1 MLVSVMHILKLMSN
15 DKNSNFRDFRNELL
29 ARLDVVEVINSRV
42 PLKKA
47 GKDFKA
53 CCPFHNEK
61 TPSFTVSRP
70 KQFYHCFGCGV
81 SGTAI
86 TFLMEFE
93 HLSFPEA
100 VEELAGEAGLEVPDT
115 GPARSGDNPTLPL
128 LEILGETSRYYKD
141 QLRSHSDASTTIAYL
156 KQRGLTGEI
165 AAQFDLGY
173 APTGWDNLSSTA
185 GNEEKL
191 DLMVK
196 AGLISK
202 RESGGHYDRFRAR
215 VIFPIHDSKGRVIA
229 FGGRLLDEG
238 EPKYLNSPETPVFHK
253 GSELYNLHRARSAIA
268 QQQMSIVVEGY
279 MDVLA
284 LAQHGIDHCV
294 ATLGT
299 ATTATHLQRLFRLAP
314 SIVFCFDGDR
324 AGRDAARRALE
335 IALPLLESG
344 RQVSFLFLPDGEDPD
359 SVVRDQGA
367 DRFRVLI
374 ESATPL
380 PDLLFD
386 TLLNQTDLTRMDGKA
401 RLATLARPLVSRVPE
416 GPLRELMQQRLSDLT
431 GVAPTGPGGPPATP
445 PTVPYK
451 RASARSKRLSPMAT
465 AISVLVQ
472 HPQLAAGLDLPAAVV
487 DTHND
492 PGVQLLAKVH
502 GLARENPQLTTG
514 SLIERFRGDEQQ
526 PTLEKLASRNHLVD
540 DDGLEIFLAETFATL
555 ASQSIDDAIAEL
567 LRLASERELS
577 EIEKQQLGELYQ
589 QRESVRSDSTEA

>member
-1 MLVSVMHILKLMSN
+1 MRGRIPREFI
-15 DKNSNFRDFRNELL
+15 DELL
-29 ARLDVVEVINSRV
+29 ARLDVVEVIDRRV

-100 VEELAGEAGLEVPDT
+100 IEELAGEAGLEVPDT

-128 LEILGETSRYYKD
+128 LEILGEASRYYKD

-215 VIFPIHDSKGRVIA
+215 VIFPIHDNKGRVIA

-324 AGRDAARRALE
+324 AGRDAAGRALE

-344 RQVSFLFLPDGEDPD
+344 RQVSFLFLPEGEDPD

-367 DRFRVLI
+367 DTFRTLI

-401 RLATLARPLVSRVPE
+401 RLATLARPLISRIPE

-431 GVAPTGPGGPPATP
+431 GVAPSGLGGLPTTPAT
-445 PTVPYK
+445 VPHK
-451 RASARSKRLSPMAT
+451 RASARSKRLSPLAT

-472 HPQLAAGLDLPAAVV
+472 RPQLAAGLDLPTTVV
-487 DTHND
+487 DTQDD
-492 PGVQLLAKVH
+492 PGVQLLTKVH
-502 GLARENPQLTTG
+502 GLARENPQLTTA

-540 DDGLEIFLAETFATL
+540 DEGLEIFLAETLATL
-555 ASQSIDDAIAEL
+555 ASQSIDDTIAEL

-577 EIEKQQLGELYQ
+577 GIEKQQLGELYQ
-589 QRESVRSDSTEA
+589 QRESVRSDANED

>member
-1 MLVSVMHILKLMSN
+1 MRGRIPREFI
-15 DKNSNFRDFRNELL
+15 DELL
-29 ARLDVVEVINSRV
+29 ARLDVVEVINRRV

-128 LEILGETSRYYKD
+128 LEILGEASRYYKD
-141 QLRSHSDASTTIAYL
+141 QLRSHRDASTTIAYL

-299 ATTATHLQRLFRLAP
+299 ATTTTHLQRLFRLAP

-324 AGRDAARRALE
+324 AGRDAAGRALE

-359 SVVRDQGA
+359 SVIRDQGA
-367 DRFRVLI
+367 DTFRTLI

-401 RLATLARPLVSRVPE
+401 RLATLARPLISRVPE

-431 GVAPTGPGGPPATP
+431 GVAPSGLGGLATTP
-445 PTVPYK
+445 PTVPHK
-451 RASARSKRLSPMAT
+451 RASARSKRLSPLAT

-472 HPQLAAGLDLPAAVV
+472 RPQLATGLDLPTAVV
-487 DTHND
+487 DTQDD
-492 PGVQLLAKVH
+492 PGVQLLTKVH
-502 GLARENPQLTTG
+502 GLARENPQLTTA

-540 DDGLEIFLAETFATL
+540 DDGLEIFLAETLATL
-555 ASQSIDDAIAEL
+555 ASQSIDDTIAEL

-577 EIEKQQLGELYQ
+577 GIEKQQLGELYQ
-589 QRESVRSDSTEA
+589 QRESVRSDATED

>member
-1 MLVSVMHILKLMSN
+1 MRGRIPREFI
-15 DKNSNFRDFRNELL
+15 DELL
-29 ARLDVVEVINSRV
+29 ARLDVVEVIDRRV

-100 VEELAGEAGLEVPDT
+100 IEELASEAGLEVPDT

-128 LEILGETSRYYKD
+128 LEILGEASRYYKD

-215 VIFPIHDSKGRVIA
+215 VIFPIHDNKGRVIA

-324 AGRDAARRALE
+324 AGRDAAGRALE

-344 RQVSFLFLPDGEDPD
+344 RQVSFLFLPEGEDPD

-367 DRFRVLI
+367 DTFRSLI

-401 RLATLARPLVSRVPE
+401 RLATLARPLISRVPE

-431 GVAPTGPGGPPATP
+431 GVAPSGLGRLPTTPAT
-445 PTVPYK
+445 VPHK
-451 RASARSKRLSPMAT
+451 RTSARSKRLSPLAT

-472 HPQLAAGLDLPAAVV
+472 RPQLAAGLELPTTVV
-487 DTHND
+487 DTQDD
-492 PGVQLLAKVH
+492 PGIQLLTKVH
-502 GLARENPQLTTG
+502 GLAQENPQLTTA

-540 DDGLEIFLAETFATL
+540 DDGLEVFLAEILATL
-555 ASQSIDDAIAEL
+555 ASQSIDDAIADL
-567 LRLASERELS
+567 LHLASERELS
-577 EIEKQQLGELYQ
+577 EIEKQKLGELYQ
-589 QRESVRSDSTEA
+589 QRESVRSDTTED

>member
-1 MLVSVMHILKLMSN
+1 MRGRIPREFI
-15 DKNSNFRDFRNELL
+15 DELL
-29 ARLDVVEVINSRV
+29 ARLDVVEVIDRRV

-165 AAQFDLGY
+165 AARFDLGY

-268 QQQMSIVVEGY
+268 QQQVSIVVEGY

-324 AGRDAARRALE
+324 AGRDAAGRALE
-335 IALPLLESG
+335 IALPSLESG

-367 DRFRVLI
+367 DTFRTLI

-386 TLLNQTDLTRMDGKA
+386 TLLNQTDPTRMDGKA
-401 RLATLARPLVSRVPE
+401 RLATLARPLISRVPE

-431 GVAPTGPGGPPATP
+431 GIAPGGLGGSPTTPAT
-445 PTVPYK
+445 VPHK
-451 RASARSKRLSPMAT
+451 RSSARSKRLSPMAT

-472 HPQLAAGLDLPAAVV
+472 RPQLATGLDLPAAVV
-487 DTHND
+487 DTHDD
-492 PGVQLLAKVH
+492 PGVQLLTKVH
-502 GLARENPQLTTG
+502 GLARENPQLTTA
-514 SLIERFRGDEQQ
+514 SLIERFRGNEQQ

-555 ASQSIDDAIAEL
+555 ASQSIDDRIAEL
-567 LRLASERELS
+567 LHLASERELS
-577 EIEKQQLGELYQ
+577 EIEKHRLGELYQ
-589 QRESVRSDSTEA
+589 QRESVRSDTTET

>member
-1 MLVSVMHILKLMSN
+1 MRGRIPREFI
-15 DKNSNFRDFRNELL
+15 DELL
-29 ARLDVVEVINSRV
+29 ARLDVVEVIDRRV

-165 AAQFDLGY
+165 AARFDLGY

-268 QQQMSIVVEGY
+268 QQQVSIVVEGY

-324 AGRDAARRALE
+324 AGRDAAGRALE
-335 IALPLLESG
+335 IALPSLESG

-367 DRFRVLI
+367 DTFRTLI

-386 TLLNQTDLTRMDGKA
+386 TLLNQTDPTRMDGKA
-401 RLATLARPLVSRVPE
+401 RLATLARPLISRVPE

-431 GVAPTGPGGPPATP
+431 GIAPGGLGGSPTTPAT
-445 PTVPYK
+445 VPHK
-451 RASARSKRLSPMAT
+451 RSSARSKRLSPMAT

-472 HPQLAAGLDLPAAVV
+472 RPQLAAGLDLPAAVV
-487 DTHND
+487 DTHDD
-492 PGVQLLAKVH
+492 PGVQLLTKVH
-502 GLARENPQLTTG
+502 GLARENPQLTTA
-514 SLIERFRGDEQQ
+514 SLIERFRGNEQQ

-555 ASQSIDDAIAEL
+555 ASQSIDDRIAEL
-567 LRLASERELS
+567 LHLASERELS
-577 EIEKQQLGELYQ
+577 EIEKHRLGELYQ
-589 QRESVRSDSTEA
+589 QRESVRSDTTET

>member
-1 MLVSVMHILKLMSN
+1 MRGRIPREFI
-15 DKNSNFRDFRNELL
+15 DELL
-29 ARLDVVEVINSRV
+29 ARLDVVEVINHRV

-100 VEELAGEAGLEVPDT
+100 VEELAGEASLEVPDT

-128 LEILGETSRYYKD
+128 LEILGEASRYYKD

-238 EPKYLNSPETPVFHK
+238 EPKYLNSPETPLFHK

-299 ATTATHLQRLFRLAP
+299 ATTTTHLQRLFRLAP

-324 AGRDAARRALE
+324 AGRDAAGRALE

-359 SVVRDQGA
+359 SVIRDQGA
-367 DRFRVLI
+367 DTFRTLI
-374 ESATPL
+374 DSATPL

-431 GVAPTGPGGPPATP
+431 GVAPSGLGGLATTP
-445 PTVPYK
+445 PTVPHK
-451 RASARSKRLSPMAT
+451 RASTRSKRLSPLAT

-472 HPQLAAGLDLPAAVV
+472 RPQLATGLDLPTAVV
-487 DTHND
+487 DTQDD
-492 PGVQLLAKVH
+492 PGVQLLTKVH
-502 GLARENPQLTTG
+502 GFARENPQLTTA

-540 DDGLEIFLAETFATL
+540 DDGLEIFLAETLATL
-555 ASQSIDDAIAEL
+555 ASQSIDDTIAEL
-567 LRLASERELS
+567 LRLASDRELS
-577 EIEKQQLGELYQ
+577 GIEKQQLGELYQ
-589 QRESVRSDSTEA
+589 QRESVRSDANED

>member
-1 MLVSVMHILKLMSN
+1 MRGRIPREFI
-15 DKNSNFRDFRNELL
+15 DELL
-29 ARLDVVEVINSRV
+29 ARLDVVEVIDRRV

-128 LEILGETSRYYKD
+128 LEILGEASRYYKD
-141 QLRSHSDASTTIAYL
+141 QLRSHTDASTTIAYL

-185 GNEEKL
+185 DNEEKL

-215 VIFPIHDSKGRVIA
+215 VIFPIHDNKGRVIA

-299 ATTATHLQRLFRLAP
+299 ATTTTHLQRLFRLAP

-324 AGRDAARRALE
+324 AGRDAAGRALE

-359 SVVRDQGA
+359 SVIRDQGA
-367 DRFRVLI
+367 DTFRTLI

-431 GVAPTGPGGPPATP
+431 GVAPSGLSGLPTTP
-445 PTVPYK
+445 PTVPHK
-451 RASARSKRLSPMAT
+451 RASARSKRLSPLAT

-472 HPQLAAGLDLPAAVV
+472 RPQLATGLDLPTAVV
-487 DTHND
+487 EAQDD
-492 PGVQLLAKVH
+492 PGVQLLTKVH
-502 GLARENPQLTTG
+502 GLARENPQLTTA

-540 DDGLEIFLAETFATL
+540 DDGLEIFLAETLATL
-555 ASQSIDDAIAEL
+555 ASQSIDDTIAEL

-577 EIEKQQLGELYQ
+577 GIEKQQLGELYQ
-589 QRESVRSDSTEA
+589 QRESVRSDATED

>member
-1 MLVSVMHILKLMSN
+1 MRGRIPREFI
-15 DKNSNFRDFRNELL
+15 DELL
-29 ARLDVVEVINSRV
+29 ARLDVVEVINHRV

-128 LEILGETSRYYKD
+128 LEILGEASRYYKD
-141 QLRSHSDASTTIAYL
+141 QLRSHTDASTTIAYL

-299 ATTATHLQRLFRLAP
+299 ATTTTHLQRLFRLAP

-324 AGRDAARRALE
+324 AGRDAAGRALE

-359 SVVRDQGA
+359 SVIRDQGA
-367 DRFRVLI
+367 DTFRTLI

-431 GVAPTGPGGPPATP
+431 GVAPSGLGGLATTP
-445 PTVPYK
+445 PTVPHK
-451 RASARSKRLSPMAT
+451 RASARSKRLSPLAT

-472 HPQLAAGLDLPAAVV
+472 RPQLATGLDLPTAVV
-487 DTHND
+487 DTQDD
-492 PGVQLLAKVH
+492 PGVQLLTKVH
-502 GLARENPQLTTG
+502 GFARENPQLTTA

-540 DDGLEIFLAETFATL
+540 DDGLEIFLAETLATL
-555 ASQSIDDAIAEL
+555 ASQSIDDTIAEL
-567 LRLASERELS
+567 LRLASDRELS
-577 EIEKQQLGELYQ
+577 GIEKQQLGELYQ
-589 QRESVRSDSTEA
+589 QRESVRSDANED

>member
-1 MLVSVMHILKLMSN
+1 MRGRIPREFI
-15 DKNSNFRDFRNELL
+15 DELL
-29 ARLDVVEVINSRV
+29 ARLDVVEVIDRRV

-128 LEILGETSRYYKD
+128 LEILGEASRYYKD
-141 QLRSHSDASTTIAYL
+141 QLRSHRDASTTIAYL

-185 GNEEKL
+185 DNEEKL

-215 VIFPIHDSKGRVIA
+215 VIFPIHDNKGRVIA

-299 ATTATHLQRLFRLAP
+299 ATTTTHLQRLFRLAP

-324 AGRDAARRALE
+324 AGRDAAGRALE

-359 SVVRDQGA
+359 SVIRDQGA
-367 DRFRVLI
+367 DTFRTLI
-374 ESATPL
+374 DSATPL

-431 GVAPTGPGGPPATP
+431 GVAPSGLGGLATTP
-445 PTVPYK
+445 PTVPHK
-451 RASARSKRLSPMAT
+451 RASARSKRLSPLAT

-472 HPQLAAGLDLPAAVV
+472 RPQLATGLDLPTAVV
-487 DTHND
+487 DTQDD
-492 PGVQLLAKVH
+492 PGVQLLTKVH
-502 GLARENPQLTTG
+502 GLARENPQLTTA

-540 DDGLEIFLAETFATL
+540 DDGLEIFLAETLATL
-555 ASQSIDDAIAEL
+555 ASQSIDDTIAEL

-577 EIEKQQLGELYQ
+577 GIEKQQLGELYQ
-589 QRESVRSDSTEA
+589 QRESVRSDATED

>member
-1 MLVSVMHILKLMSN
+1 MRGRIPREFI
-15 DKNSNFRDFRNELL
+15 DELL
-29 ARLDVVEVINSRV
+29 ARLDVVEVINHRV

-128 LEILGETSRYYKD
+128 LEILGEASRYYKD
-141 QLRSHSDASTTIAYL
+141 QLRSHTDASTTIAYL

-215 VIFPIHDSKGRVIA
+215 VIFPIHDNKGRVIA
-229 FGGRLLDEG
+229 FGGRLLDKG

-299 ATTATHLQRLFRLAP
+299 ATTTTHLQRLFRLAP

-324 AGRDAARRALE
+324 AGRDAAGRALE

-359 SVVRDQGA
+359 SVIRDQGA
-367 DRFRVLI
+367 DTFRTLI

-401 RLATLARPLVSRVPE
+401 RLATLARPLISRVPE

-431 GVAPTGPGGPPATP
+431 GVAPSGLGELATTP
-445 PTVPYK
+445 PTVPHK
-451 RASARSKRLSPMAT
+451 RASARSKRLSPLAT

-472 HPQLAAGLDLPAAVV
+472 RPQLATGLDLPTAVV
-487 DTHND
+487 DTQDD
-492 PGVQLLAKVH
+492 PGVQLLTKVH
-502 GLARENPQLTTG
+502 GVARENPQLTTA

-540 DDGLEIFLAETFATL
+540 DDGLEIFLAETLATL
-555 ASQSIDDAIAEL
+555 ASQSIDDTIAEL

-577 EIEKQQLGELYQ
+577 GIEKQQLGELYQ
-589 QRESVRSDSTEA
+589 QRESVRSDANED

>member
-1 MLVSVMHILKLMSN
+1 MRGRIPREFI
-15 DKNSNFRDFRNELL
+15 DELL
-29 ARLDVVEVINSRV
+29 ARLDVVEVINRRV
-42 PLKKA
+42 PLKKS

-128 LEILGETSRYYKD
+128 LEILGEASRYYKD
-141 QLRSHSDASTTIAYL
+141 QLRSHTDASTTIAYL

-299 ATTATHLQRLFRLAP
+299 ATTTTHLQRLFRLAP

-324 AGRDAARRALE
+324 AGRDAAGRALE

-359 SVVRDQGA
+359 SVIRDQGA
-367 DRFRVLI
+367 DTFRTLI

-401 RLATLARPLVSRVPE
+401 RLATLARPLISRVPE

-431 GVAPTGPGGPPATP
+431 GVAPSGLGGLATTP
-445 PTVPYK
+445 PTVPHK
-451 RASARSKRLSPMAT
+451 RASARSKRLSPLAT

-472 HPQLAAGLDLPAAVV
+472 RPQLATGLDLPTAVV
-487 DTHND
+487 DTQDD
-492 PGVQLLAKVH
+492 PGVQLLTKVH
-502 GLARENPQLTTG
+502 GLARENPQLTTA

-540 DDGLEIFLAETFATL
+540 DDGLEIFLAETLATL
-555 ASQSIDDAIAEL
+555 ASQSIDDTIAEL
-567 LRLASERELS
+567 LRLASDRELS
-577 EIEKQQLGELYQ
+577 GIEKQQLGELYQ
-589 QRESVRSDSTEA
+589 QRESVRSDANED

>member
-1 MLVSVMHILKLMSN
+1 MRGRIPREFI
-15 DKNSNFRDFRNELL
+15 DELL
-29 ARLDVVEVINSRV
+29 ARLDVVEVIDRRV

-128 LEILGETSRYYKD
+128 LEILGEASRYYKD
-141 QLRSHSDASTTIAYL
+141 QLRSHRDASTTIAYL

-185 GNEEKL
+185 DNEEKL

-215 VIFPIHDSKGRVIA
+215 VIFPIHDNKGRVIA

-268 QQQMSIVVEGY
+268 QLQMSIVVEGY

-324 AGRDAARRALE
+324 AGRDAAGRALE

-359 SVVRDQGA
+359 SVIRDQGA
-367 DRFRVLI
+367 DTFRTLI

-431 GVAPTGPGGPPATP
+431 GVAPSSLGELATTP
-445 PTVPYK
+445 PTVPHK
-451 RASARSKRLSPMAT
+451 RASARSKRLSPLAT

-472 HPQLAAGLDLPAAVV
+472 RPQLAAGLDLPTAIV
-487 DTHND
+487 DTQDD
-492 PGVQLLAKVH
+492 PGVQLLTKVH
-502 GLARENPQLTTG
+502 GLARENPQLTTA

-540 DDGLEIFLAETFATL
+540 DDGLEIFLAETLATL
-555 ASQSIDDAIAEL
+555 ASQSIDDTIAEL

-577 EIEKQQLGELYQ
+577 GIEKQQLGELYQ
-589 QRESVRSDSTEA
+589 QRESVRSDATED

>member
-1 MLVSVMHILKLMSN
+1 MRGRIPREFI
-15 DKNSNFRDFRNELL
+15 DELL
-29 ARLDVVEVINSRV
+29 ARLDVVEVIDRRV

-128 LEILGETSRYYKD
+128 LEILGEASRYYKD

-229 FGGRLLDEG
+229 FGGRLLDKG

-299 ATTATHLQRLFRLAP
+299 ATTTTHLQRLFRLAP

-324 AGRDAARRALE
+324 AGRDAAGRALE

-359 SVVRDQGA
+359 SVIRDQGA
-367 DRFRVLI
+367 DTFRTLI

-431 GVAPTGPGGPPATP
+431 GVAPSGLGGLATTP
-445 PTVPYK
+445 PTVPHK
-451 RASARSKRLSPMAT
+451 RASARSKRLSPLAT

-472 HPQLAAGLDLPAAVV
+472 RPQLATGLDLPTAVV
-487 DTHND
+487 DTQDD
-492 PGVQLLAKVH
+492 PGVQLLTKVH
-502 GLARENPQLTTG
+502 GFARENPQLTTA

-540 DDGLEIFLAETFATL
+540 DDGLEIFLAETLATL
-555 ASQSIDDAIAEL
+555 ASQSIDDTIAEL
-567 LRLASERELS
+567 LRLASDRELS
-577 EIEKQQLGELYQ
+577 GIEKQQLGELYQ
-589 QRESVRSDSTEA
+589 QRESVRSDATED

>member
-1 MLVSVMHILKLMSN
+1 MRGRIPREFI
-15 DKNSNFRDFRNELL
+15 DELL
-29 ARLDVVEVINSRV
+29 ARLDVVEVINHRV

-128 LEILGETSRYYKD
+128 LEILGEASRYYKD
-141 QLRSHSDASTTIAYL
+141 QLRSHTDASTTIAYL

-215 VIFPIHDSKGRVIA
+215 VIFPIHDNKGRVIA
-229 FGGRLLDEG
+229 FGGRLLDKG

-299 ATTATHLQRLFRLAP
+299 ATTTTHLQRLFRLAP

-324 AGRDAARRALE
+324 AGRDAAGRALE

-359 SVVRDQGA
+359 SVIRDQGA
-367 DRFRVLI
+367 DTFRTLI

-401 RLATLARPLVSRVPE
+401 RLATLARPLISRVPE

-431 GVAPTGPGGPPATP
+431 GVAPSGLGELATTP
-445 PTVPYK
+445 PTVPHK
-451 RASARSKRLSPMAT
+451 RASARSKRLSPLAT

-472 HPQLAAGLDLPAAVV
+472 RPQLATGLDLPTAVV
-487 DTHND
+487 DTQDD
-492 PGVQLLAKVH
+492 PGVQLLTKVH
-502 GLARENPQLTTG
+502 G
-514 SLIERFRGDEQQ
+514 
-526 PTLEKLASRNHLVD
+526 
-540 DDGLEIFLAETFATL
+540 
-555 ASQSIDDAIAEL
+555 
-567 LRLASERELS
+567 
-577 EIEKQQLGELYQ
+577 
-589 QRESVRSDSTEA
+589 

>member
-1 MLVSVMHILKLMSN
+1 MRGRIPREFI
-15 DKNSNFRDFRNELL
+15 DELL
-29 ARLDVVEVINSRV
+29 ARLDVVEVIDRRV

-128 LEILGETSRYYKD
+128 LEILGEANRYYKD
-141 QLRSHSDASTTIAYL
+141 QLRSHRDASTTIAYL

-191 DLMVK
+191 GLMVK

-215 VIFPIHDSKGRVIA
+215 VIFPIHDNKGRVIA

-268 QQQMSIVVEGY
+268 QQQLSIVVEGY

-299 ATTATHLQRLFRLAP
+299 ATTTTHLQRLFRLAP

-324 AGRDAARRALE
+324 AGRDAAGRALE

-359 SVVRDQGA
+359 SVIRDQGA
-367 DRFRVLI
+367 DTFRTLI

-431 GVAPTGPGGPPATP
+431 GVSPSGLGRLPTTP
-445 PTVPYK
+445 PTVPHK
-451 RASARSKRLSPMAT
+451 RTSARSKRLSPLAT

-472 HPQLAAGLDLPAAVV
+472 RPQLATGLDLPTAIV
-487 DTHND
+487 DTQDD
-492 PGVQLLAKVH
+492 PGAQLLTKVH
-502 GLARENPQLTTG
+502 GLAQENPQLTTA

-540 DDGLEIFLAETFATL
+540 DDGLEIFLAETLATL
-555 ASQSIDDAIAEL
+555 ASQSIDDTIAEL
-567 LRLASERELS
+567 LSLASERELS
-577 EIEKQQLGELYQ
+577 GIEKQQLGELYQ
-589 QRESVRSDSTEA
+589 QRESVRSDTTED

>member
-1 MLVSVMHILKLMSN
+1 MRGRIPREFI
-15 DKNSNFRDFRNELL
+15 DELL
-29 ARLDVVEVINSRV
+29 ARLDVVEVIDRRV

-165 AAQFDLGY
+165 AARFDLGY

-268 QQQMSIVVEGY
+268 QQQVSIVVEGY

-324 AGRDAARRALE
+324 AGRDAAGRALE
-335 IALPLLESG
+335 IALPSLESG

-367 DRFRVLI
+367 DTFRALI

-386 TLLNQTDLTRMDGKA
+386 TLLNQTDPTRMDGKA
-401 RLATLARPLVSRVPE
+401 RLATLARPLISRVPE

-431 GVAPTGPGGPPATP
+431 GIAPGGLGGSPTTPATGPH
-445 PTVPYK
+445 K
-451 RASARSKRLSPMAT
+451 RSSARSKRLSPMAT

-472 HPQLAAGLDLPAAVV
+472 RPQLAAGLDLPAAVV
-487 DTHND
+487 DTHDD
-492 PGVQLLAKVH
+492 PGVQLLTKVH
-502 GLARENPQLTTG
+502 GLARENPQLTTA
-514 SLIERFRGDEQQ
+514 SLIERFRGNEQQ

-555 ASQSIDDAIAEL
+555 ASQSIDDRIAEL
-567 LRLASERELS
+567 LHLASERELS
-577 EIEKQQLGELYQ
+577 EIEKHRLGELYQ
-589 QRESVRSDSTEA
+589 QRESVRSDTTET

>member
-1 MLVSVMHILKLMSN
+1 MRGRIPREFI
-15 DKNSNFRDFRNELL
+15 DELL
-29 ARLDVVEVINSRV
+29 ARLDVVEVIDRRV

-165 AAQFDLGY
+165 AARFDLGY

-268 QQQMSIVVEGY
+268 QQQVSIVVEGY

-324 AGRDAARRALE
+324 AGRDAAGRALE
-335 IALPLLESG
+335 IALPSLESG

-359 SVVRDQGA
+359 SVVRDKGA
-367 DRFRVLI
+367 DTFRALI

-386 TLLNQTDLTRMDGKA
+386 TLLNQTDPTRMDGKA
-401 RLATLARPLVSRVPE
+401 RLATLARPLISRVPE

-431 GVAPTGPGGPPATP
+431 GIAPGGLGGSPATP
-445 PTVPYK
+445 ATVPHK
-451 RASARSKRLSPMAT
+451 RSSARSKRLSPMAT

-472 HPQLAAGLDLPAAVV
+472 RPQLAAGLDLPAAVV
-487 DTHND
+487 DTHDD
-492 PGVQLLAKVH
+492 PGVQLLTKVH
-502 GLARENPQLTTG
+502 GLARENPQLTTA
-514 SLIERFRGDEQQ
+514 SLIERFRGNEQQ

-555 ASQSIDDAIAEL
+555 ASQSIDDRIAEL
-567 LRLASERELS
+567 LHLASERELS
-577 EIEKQQLGELYQ
+577 EIEKHRLGELYQ
-589 QRESVRSDSTEA
+589 QRESVRSDTTET

>member
-1 MLVSVMHILKLMSN
+1 MRGRIPREFI
-15 DKNSNFRDFRNELL
+15 DELL
-29 ARLDVVEVINSRV
+29 ARLDVVEVINHRV

-128 LEILGETSRYYKD
+128 LEILGEASRYYKD
-141 QLRSHSDASTTIAYL
+141 QLRSHTDASTTIAYL

-215 VIFPIHDSKGRVIA
+215 VIFPIHDNKGRVIA
-229 FGGRLLDEG
+229 FGGRLLDKG

-299 ATTATHLQRLFRLAP
+299 ATTTTHLQRLFRLAP

-324 AGRDAARRALE
+324 AGRDAAGRALE

-359 SVVRDQGA
+359 SVIRDQGA
-367 DRFRVLI
+367 DTFRTLI

-431 GVAPTGPGGPPATP
+431 GVAPSGLGGLATTP
-445 PTVPYK
+445 PTVPHK
-451 RASARSKRLSPMAT
+451 RASARSKRLSPLAT

-472 HPQLAAGLDLPAAVV
+472 RPQLATGLDLPTAVV
-487 DTHND
+487 DTQDD
-492 PGVQLLAKVH
+492 PGVQLLTKVH
-502 GLARENPQLTTG
+502 GFARENPQLTTA

-540 DDGLEIFLAETFATL
+540 DDGLEIFLAETLATL
-555 ASQSIDDAIAEL
+555 ASQSIDDTIAEL

-577 EIEKQQLGELYQ
+577 GIEKQQLGELYQ
-589 QRESVRSDSTEA
+589 QRESVRSDANED

>member
-1 MLVSVMHILKLMSN
+1 MRGRIPREFI
-15 DKNSNFRDFRNELL
+15 DELL
-29 ARLDVVEVINSRV
+29 ARLDVVEVIDRRV

-128 LEILGETSRYYKD
+128 LEILGEASRYYKD
-141 QLRSHSDASTTIAYL
+141 QLRSHRDASTTIAYL

-185 GNEEKL
+185 DNEEKL

-268 QQQMSIVVEGY
+268 QQQLSIVVEGY

-324 AGRDAARRALE
+324 AGRDAAGRALE

-359 SVVRDQGA
+359 SVIRDQGA
-367 DRFRVLI
+367 DTFRTLI

-431 GVAPTGPGGPPATP
+431 GVAPSGLGGLPTTP
-445 PTVPYK
+445 PTVPHK
-451 RASARSKRLSPMAT
+451 RASARSKRLSPLAT

-472 HPQLAAGLDLPAAVV
+472 RPQLATGLDLPTAVV
-487 DTHND
+487 EAQDD
-492 PGVQLLAKVH
+492 PGVQLLTKVH
-502 GLARENPQLTTG
+502 GLARENPQLTTA

-540 DDGLEIFLAETFATL
+540 DDGLEIFLAETLATL
-555 ASQSIDDAIAEL
+555 ASQSIDDTIAEL

-577 EIEKQQLGELYQ
+577 GIEKQQLGELYQ
-589 QRESVRSDSTEA
+589 QRESVRSDATED

>member
-1 MLVSVMHILKLMSN
+1 MRGRIPREFI
-15 DKNSNFRDFRNELL
+15 DELL
-29 ARLDVVEVINSRV
+29 ARLDVVEVINHRV

-128 LEILGETSRYYKD
+128 LEILGEASRYYKD
-141 QLRSHSDASTTIAYL
+141 QLRSHTDASTTIAYL

-215 VIFPIHDSKGRVIA
+215 VIFPIHDNKGRVIA
-229 FGGRLLDEG
+229 FGGRLLDKG

-299 ATTATHLQRLFRLAP
+299 ATTTTHLQRLFRLAP

-324 AGRDAARRALE
+324 AGRDAAGRALE

-359 SVVRDQGA
+359 SVIRDQGA
-367 DRFRVLI
+367 DTFRTLI

-431 GVAPTGPGGPPATP
+431 GVAPSGLGGLATTP
-445 PTVPYK
+445 PTVPHK
-451 RASARSKRLSPMAT
+451 RASARSKRLSPLAT

-472 HPQLAAGLDLPAAVV
+472 RPQLATGLDLPTAVV
-487 DTHND
+487 DTQDD
-492 PGVQLLAKVH
+492 PGVQLLTKVH
-502 GLARENPQLTTG
+502 GFARENPQLTTA

-540 DDGLEIFLAETFATL
+540 DDGLEIFLAETLATL
-555 ASQSIDDAIAEL
+555 ASQSIDDTIAEL
-567 LRLASERELS
+567 LRLASDRELS
-577 EIEKQQLGELYQ
+577 GIEKQQLGELYQ
-589 QRESVRSDSTEA
+589 QRESVRSDANED

>member
-1 MLVSVMHILKLMSN
+1 MRGRIPREFI
-15 DKNSNFRDFRNELL
+15 DELL
-29 ARLDVVEVINSRV
+29 ARLDVVEVIDRRV

-128 LEILGETSRYYKD
+128 LEILGEASRYYKD
-141 QLRSHSDASTTIAYL
+141 QLRSHTDASTTIAYL

-215 VIFPIHDSKGRVIA
+215 VIFPIHDNKGRVIA

-268 QQQMSIVVEGY
+268 QQQLSIVVEGY

-324 AGRDAARRALE
+324 AGRDAAGRALE

-359 SVVRDQGA
+359 SVIRDQGA
-367 DRFRVLI
+367 DTFRTLI

-431 GVAPTGPGGPPATP
+431 GVAPSGLGGLATTP
-445 PTVPYK
+445 PTVPHK
-451 RASARSKRLSPMAT
+451 RASTRSKRLSPLAT

-472 HPQLAAGLDLPAAVV
+472 RPQLATGLDLPTAVV
-487 DTHND
+487 DTQDD
-492 PGVQLLAKVH
+492 PGVQLLTKVH
-502 GLARENPQLTTG
+502 GFARENPQLTTA

-540 DDGLEIFLAETFATL
+540 DDGLEIFLAETLATL
-555 ASQSIDDAIAEL
+555 ASQSIDDTIAEL

-577 EIEKQQLGELYQ
+577 GIEKQQLGELYQ
-589 QRESVRSDSTEA
+589 QRESVRSDATED

>member
-1 MLVSVMHILKLMSN
+1 MRGRIPREFI
-15 DKNSNFRDFRNELL
+15 DELL
-29 ARLDVVEVINSRV
+29 ARLDVVEVINHRV

-128 LEILGETSRYYKD
+128 LEILGEASRYYKD
-141 QLRSHSDASTTIAYL
+141 QLRSHTDASTTIAYL

-229 FGGRLLDEG
+229 FGGRLLDKG

-299 ATTATHLQRLFRLAP
+299 ATTTTHLQRLFRLAP

-324 AGRDAARRALE
+324 AGRDAAGRALE

-359 SVVRDQGA
+359 SVIRDQGA
-367 DRFRVLI
+367 DTFRTLI

-431 GVAPTGPGGPPATP
+431 GVAPSGLGGLATTP
-445 PTVPYK
+445 PTVPHK
-451 RASARSKRLSPMAT
+451 RASARSKRLSPLAT

-472 HPQLAAGLDLPAAVV
+472 RPQLATGLDLPTAVV
-487 DTHND
+487 DTQDD
-492 PGVQLLAKVH
+492 PGVQLLTKVH
-502 GLARENPQLTTG
+502 GLARENPQLTTA

-540 DDGLEIFLAETFATL
+540 DDGLEIFLAETLATL
-555 ASQSIDDAIAEL
+555 ASQSIDDTIAEL
-567 LRLASERELS
+567 LRLASDRELS
-577 EIEKQQLGELYQ
+577 GIEKQQLGELYQ
-589 QRESVRSDSTEA
+589 QRESVRSDANED

>member
-1 MLVSVMHILKLMSN
+1 MRGRIPREFI
-15 DKNSNFRDFRNELL
+15 DELL
-29 ARLDVVEVINSRV
+29 ARLDVVEVIDRRV

-100 VEELAGEAGLEVPDT
+100 IEELAGEAGLEVPDT

-128 LEILGETSRYYKD
+128 LEILGEASRYYKD

-215 VIFPIHDSKGRVIA
+215 VIFPIHDNKGRVIA

-324 AGRDAARRALE
+324 AGRDAAGRALE

-344 RQVSFLFLPDGEDPD
+344 RQVSFLFLPEGEDPD

-367 DRFRVLI
+367 DTFRTLI

-401 RLATLARPLVSRVPE
+401 RLATLARPLLSRIPE

-431 GVAPTGPGGPPATP
+431 GVTPSGLGGLPTTPAT
-445 PTVPYK
+445 VPHK
-451 RASARSKRLSPMAT
+451 RASARSKRLSPLAT

-472 HPQLAAGLDLPAAVV
+472 RPQLAAGLDLPTTVV
-487 DTHND
+487 DTQDD
-492 PGVQLLAKVH
+492 PGVQLLTKVH
-502 GLARENPQLTTG
+502 GLARENPQLTTA

-540 DDGLEIFLAETFATL
+540 DEGLEIFLAETLATL
-555 ASQSIDDAIAEL
+555 ASQSIDDTIAEL

-577 EIEKQQLGELYQ
+577 KTEKQQLGELYQ
-589 QRESVRSDSTEA
+589 QRESVRSDTTED

>member
-1 MLVSVMHILKLMSN
+1 MRGRIPREFI
-15 DKNSNFRDFRNELL
+15 DELL
-29 ARLDVVEVINSRV
+29 ARLDVVEVINRRV

-128 LEILGETSRYYKD
+128 LEILGEASRYYKD
-141 QLRSHSDASTTIAYL
+141 QLRSHRDASTTIAYL

-185 GNEEKL
+185 DNEEKL

-215 VIFPIHDSKGRVIA
+215 VIFPIHDNKGRVIA

-299 ATTATHLQRLFRLAP
+299 ATTTTHLQRLFRLAP

-324 AGRDAARRALE
+324 AGRDAAGRALE

-374 ESATPL
+374 DEKKNP
-380 PDLLFD
+380 
-386 TLLNQTDLTRMDGKA
+386 G
-401 RLATLARPLVSRVPE
+401 RP
-416 GPLRELMQQRLSDLT
+416 
-431 GVAPTGPGGPPATP
+431 
-445 PTVPYK
+445 K
-451 RASARSKRLSPMAT
+451 
-465 AISVLVQ
+465 
-472 HPQLAAGLDLPAAVV
+472 
-487 DTHND
+487 
-492 PGVQLLAKVH
+492 
-502 GLARENPQLTTG
+502 
-514 SLIERFRGDEQQ
+514 
-526 PTLEKLASRNHLVD
+526 
-540 DDGLEIFLAETFATL
+540 
-555 ASQSIDDAIAEL
+555 
-567 LRLASERELS
+567 
-577 EIEKQQLGELYQ
+577 
-589 QRESVRSDSTEA
+589 SVRIHPPGSGKNPHM

>member
-1 MLVSVMHILKLMSN
+1 MRGRIPREFI
-15 DKNSNFRDFRNELL
+15 DELL
-29 ARLDVVEVINSRV
+29 ARLDVVEVINRRV

-128 LEILGETSRYYKD
+128 LEILGEASRYYKD
-141 QLRSHSDASTTIAYL
+141 QLRSHTDASTTIAYL

-229 FGGRLLDEG
+229 FGGRLLDKG

-299 ATTATHLQRLFRLAP
+299 ATTTTHLQRLFRLAP

-324 AGRDAARRALE
+324 AGRDAAGRALE

-359 SVVRDQGA
+359 SVIRDQGA
-367 DRFRVLI
+367 DTFRTLI

-401 RLATLARPLVSRVPE
+401 RLATLARPLISRVPE

-431 GVAPTGPGGPPATP
+431 GVAPSGLGGLATTP
-445 PTVPYK
+445 PTVPHK
-451 RASARSKRLSPMAT
+451 RASARSKRLSPLAT

-472 HPQLAAGLDLPAAVV
+472 RPQLATGLDLPTAVV
-487 DTHND
+487 DTQDD
-492 PGVQLLAKVH
+492 PGVQLLTKVH
-502 GLARENPQLTTG
+502 GFARENPQLTTA

-540 DDGLEIFLAETFATL
+540 DDGLEIFLAETLATL
-555 ASQSIDDAIAEL
+555 ASQSIDDTIAEL

-577 EIEKQQLGELYQ
+577 GIEKQQLGELYQ
-589 QRESVRSDSTEA
+589 QRESVRSDANED

>member
-1 MLVSVMHILKLMSN
+1 MRGRIPREFI
-15 DKNSNFRDFRNELL
+15 DELL
-29 ARLDVVEVINSRV
+29 ARLDVVEVINRRV

-128 LEILGETSRYYKD
+128 LEILGEASRYYKD
-141 QLRSHSDASTTIAYL
+141 QLRSHRDASTTIAYL

-185 GNEEKL
+185 DNEEKL

-215 VIFPIHDSKGRVIA
+215 VIFPIHDNKGRVIA

-324 AGRDAARRALE
+324 AGRDAAGRALE

-344 RQVSFLFLPDGEDPD
+344 RPVSFLFLPAGEGPD
-359 SVVRDQGA
+359 SVIRDQRA
-367 DRFRVLI
+367 DTFRTPI

-401 RLATLARPLVSRVPE
+401 RLATLARPLISRVPE

-431 GVAPTGPGGPPATP
+431 GVAPSGLGGLATTP
-445 PTVPYK
+445 PTVPHK
-451 RASARSKRLSPMAT
+451 RASARSKRLSPLAT

-472 HPQLAAGLDLPAAVV
+472 RPQLATGLDLPTAVIEAQ
-487 DTHND
+487 DD
-492 PGVQLLAKVH
+492 PGIQLLTKVH
-502 GLARENPQLTTG
+502 GLARENPQLTTA

-526 PTLEKLASRNHLVD
+526 LTLEKLASRNHLVD
-540 DDGLEIFLAETFATL
+540 DDGLEIFLAEILATL
-555 ASQSIDDAIAEL
+555 SSQSINDAITEL

-577 EIEKQQLGELYQ
+577 GIEKQQLGELYQ
-589 QRESVRSDSTEA
+589 QRESVRSEATED

>member
-1 MLVSVMHILKLMSN
+1 MRGRIPREFI
-15 DKNSNFRDFRNELL
+15 DELL
-29 ARLDVVEVINSRV
+29 ARLDVVEVINRRV

-128 LEILGETSRYYKD
+128 LEILGEASRYYKD
-141 QLRSHSDASTTIAYL
+141 QLRSHRDASTTIAYL

-299 ATTATHLQRLFRLAP
+299 ATTTTHLQRLFRLAP

-324 AGRDAARRALE
+324 AGRDAAGRALE

-359 SVVRDQGA
+359 SVIRDQGA
-367 DRFRVLI
+367 DTFRTLI
-374 ESATPL
+374 DSATPL

-431 GVAPTGPGGPPATP
+431 GVAPSGLGGLATTP
-445 PTVPYK
+445 PTVPHK
-451 RASARSKRLSPMAT
+451 RASARSKRLSPLAT

-472 HPQLAAGLDLPAAVV
+472 RPQLATGLDLPTAVV
-487 DTHND
+487 DTQDD
-492 PGVQLLAKVH
+492 PGVQLLTKVH
-502 GLARENPQLTTG
+502 GFARENPQLTTA

-540 DDGLEIFLAETFATL
+540 DDGLEIFLAETLATL
-555 ASQSIDDAIAEL
+555 ASQSIDDTIAEL

-577 EIEKQQLGELYQ
+577 GIEKQQLGELYQ
-589 QRESVRSDSTEA
+589 QRESVRSDANED

>member
-1 MLVSVMHILKLMSN
+1 MRGRIPREFI
-15 DKNSNFRDFRNELL
+15 DELL
-29 ARLDVVEVINSRV
+29 ARLDVVEVIDRRV

-165 AAQFDLGY
+165 AARFDLGY

-268 QQQMSIVVEGY
+268 QQQVSIVVEGY

-324 AGRDAARRALE
+324 AGRDAAGRALE
-335 IALPLLESG
+335 IALPSLESG

-367 DRFRVLI
+367 DTFRTLI

-386 TLLNQTDLTRMDGKA
+386 TLLNQTDPTRMDGKA
-401 RLATLARPLVSRVPE
+401 RLATLARPLISRVPE

-431 GVAPTGPGGPPATP
+431 GIAPGGLGGSPATP
-445 PTVPYK
+445 ATVPHK
-451 RASARSKRLSPMAT
+451 RSSARSKRLSPMAT

-472 HPQLAAGLDLPAAVV
+472 RPQLAAGLDLPAAVV
-487 DTHND
+487 DTHDD
-492 PGVQLLAKVH
+492 PGVQLLTKVH
-502 GLARENPQLTTG
+502 GLARENPQLTTA
-514 SLIERFRGDEQQ
+514 SLIERFRGNEQQ

-555 ASQSIDDAIAEL
+555 ASQSIDDRIAEL
-567 LRLASERELS
+567 LHLASERELS
-577 EIEKQQLGELYQ
+577 EIEKHRLGELYQ
-589 QRESVRSDSTEA
+589 QRESVRSDTT

>member
-1 MLVSVMHILKLMSN
+1 MRGRIPREFI
-15 DKNSNFRDFRNELL
+15 DELL
-29 ARLDVVEVINSRV
+29 ARLDVVEVIDRRV

-128 LEILGETSRYYKD
+128 LEILGEASRYYKD

-215 VIFPIHDSKGRVIA
+215 VIFPIHDNKGRVIA

-324 AGRDAARRALE
+324 AGRDAAGRALE

-344 RQVSFLFLPDGEDPD
+344 RQVSFLFLPEGEDPD

-367 DRFRVLI
+367 DTFRTLI

-401 RLATLARPLVSRVPE
+401 RLATLARPLLSRIPE

-431 GVAPTGPGGPPATP
+431 GVAPSGLGGLPTTPAT
-445 PTVPYK
+445 VPHK
-451 RASARSKRLSPMAT
+451 RASARSKRLSPLAT

-472 HPQLAAGLDLPAAVV
+472 RPQLAAGLDLPTTVV
-487 DTHND
+487 DTQDD
-492 PGVQLLAKVH
+492 PGVQLLTKVH
-502 GLARENPQLTTG
+502 GLARENPQLTTA

-540 DDGLEIFLAETFATL
+540 DDGLEVFLAEILATL
-555 ASQSIDDAIAEL
+555 ASQSIDDAIADL
-567 LRLASERELS
+567 LHLASERELS

-589 QRESVRSDSTEA
+589 QRESVRSDTTED

>member
-1 MLVSVMHILKLMSN
+1 MRGRIPREFI
-15 DKNSNFRDFRNELL
+15 DELL
-29 ARLDVVEVINSRV
+29 ARLDVVEVINHRV

-128 LEILGETSRYYKD
+128 LEILGEASRYYKD
-141 QLRSHSDASTTIAYL
+141 QLRSHTDASTTIAYL

-215 VIFPIHDSKGRVIA
+215 VIFPIHDNKGRVIA
-229 FGGRLLDEG
+229 FGGRLLDKG

-299 ATTATHLQRLFRLAP
+299 ATTTTHLQRLFRLAP

-324 AGRDAARRALE
+324 AGRDAAGRALE

-359 SVVRDQGA
+359 SVIRDQGA
-367 DRFRVLI
+367 DTFRTLI

-401 RLATLARPLVSRVPE
+401 RLATLARPLISRVPE

-431 GVAPTGPGGPPATP
+431 GVAPSSLGELATTP
-445 PTVPYK
+445 PTVPHK
-451 RASARSKRLSPMAT
+451 RASARSKRLSPLAT

-472 HPQLAAGLDLPAAVV
+472 RPQLATGLDLPTAVV
-487 DTHND
+487 DTQDD
-492 PGVQLLAKVH
+492 PGVQLLTKVH
-502 GLARENPQLTTG
+502 GVARENPQLTTA

-540 DDGLEIFLAETFATL
+540 DDGLEIFLAETLATL
-555 ASQSIDDAIAEL
+555 ASQSIDDTIAEL
-567 LRLASERELS
+567 LRLASDRELS
-577 EIEKQQLGELYQ
+577 GIEKQQLGELYQ
-589 QRESVRSDSTEA
+589 QRESVRSDANED

>member
-1 MLVSVMHILKLMSN
+1 MRGRIPREFI
-15 DKNSNFRDFRNELL
+15 DELL
-29 ARLDVVEVINSRV
+29 ARLDVVEVINRRV

-128 LEILGETSRYYKD
+128 LEILGEASRYYKD
-141 QLRSHSDASTTIAYL
+141 QLRSHTDASTTIAYL

-215 VIFPIHDSKGRVIA
+215 VIFPIHDNKGRVIA
-229 FGGRLLDEG
+229 FGGRLLDKG

-299 ATTATHLQRLFRLAP
+299 ATTTTHLQRLFRLAP

-324 AGRDAARRALE
+324 AGRDAAGRALE

-359 SVVRDQGA
+359 SVIRDQGA
-367 DRFRVLI
+367 DTFRTLI
-374 ESATPL
+374 DSATPL

-401 RLATLARPLVSRVPE
+401 RLATLARPLISRVPE

-431 GVAPTGPGGPPATP
+431 GVAPSGLGGLATTP
-445 PTVPYK
+445 PTVPHK
-451 RASARSKRLSPMAT
+451 RASARSKRLSPLAT

-472 HPQLAAGLDLPAAVV
+472 RPQLATGLDLPTAVV
-487 DTHND
+487 DTQDD
-492 PGVQLLAKVH
+492 PGVQLLTKVH
-502 GLARENPQLTTG
+502 GFARENPQLTTA

-540 DDGLEIFLAETFATL
+540 DDGLEIFLAETLATL
-555 ASQSIDDAIAEL
+555 ASQSIDDTIAEL

-577 EIEKQQLGELYQ
+577 GIEKQQLGELYQ
-589 QRESVRSDSTEA
+589 QRESVRSDANED

>member
-1 MLVSVMHILKLMSN
+1 MRGRIPREFI
-15 DKNSNFRDFRNELL
+15 DELL
-29 ARLDVVEVINSRV
+29 ARLDVVEVINRRV

-128 LEILGETSRYYKD
+128 LEILGEASRYYKD

-215 VIFPIHDSKGRVIA
+215 VIFPIHDNKGRVIA

-299 ATTATHLQRLFRLAP
+299 ATTTTHLQRLFRLAP

-324 AGRDAARRALE
+324 AGRDAAGRALE

-359 SVVRDQGA
+359 SVIRDQGA
-367 DRFRVLI
+367 DTFRTLI
-374 ESATPL
+374 DSATPL

-431 GVAPTGPGGPPATP
+431 GVAPSGLGGLATTP
-445 PTVPYK
+445 PTVPHK
-451 RASARSKRLSPMAT
+451 RASARSKRLSPLAT

-472 HPQLAAGLDLPAAVV
+472 RPQLATGLDLPTAVV
-487 DTHND
+487 DTQDD
-492 PGVQLLAKVH
+492 PGVQLLTKVH
-502 GLARENPQLTTG
+502 GFARENPQLTTA

-540 DDGLEIFLAETFATL
+540 DDGLEIFLAETLATL
-555 ASQSIDDAIAEL
+555 ASQSIDDTIAEL

-577 EIEKQQLGELYQ
+577 GIEKQQLGELYQ
-589 QRESVRSDSTEA
+589 QRESVRSDANED

>member
-1 MLVSVMHILKLMSN
+1 MRGRIPREFI
-15 DKNSNFRDFRNELL
+15 DELL
-29 ARLDVVEVINSRV
+29 ARLDVVEVIDRRV

-100 VEELAGEAGLEVPDT
+100 IEELASEAGLEVPDT

-128 LEILGETSRYYKD
+128 LEILGEASRYYKD

-215 VIFPIHDSKGRVIA
+215 VIFPIHDNKGRVIA
-229 FGGRLLDEG
+229 FGGRLLGEG

-324 AGRDAARRALE
+324 AGRDAAGRALE

-344 RQVSFLFLPDGEDPD
+344 RQVSFLFLPEGEDPD

-367 DRFRVLI
+367 DTFRSLI

-401 RLATLARPLVSRVPE
+401 RLATLARPLISRVPE

-431 GVAPTGPGGPPATP
+431 GVAPSGLGELPTTPAT
-445 PTVPYK
+445 VPHK
-451 RASARSKRLSPMAT
+451 RTSARSKRLSPLAT

-472 HPQLAAGLDLPAAVV
+472 RPQLAAGLELPTTVV
-487 DTHND
+487 DTQDD
-492 PGVQLLAKVH
+492 PGIQLLTKVH
-502 GLARENPQLTTG
+502 GLAQENPQLTTA

-540 DDGLEIFLAETFATL
+540 DDGLEVFLAEILATL
-555 ASQSIDDAIAEL
+555 ASQSIDDAIADL
-567 LRLASERELS
+567 LHLASERELS
-577 EIEKQQLGELYQ
+577 EIEKQKLGELYQ
-589 QRESVRSDSTEA
+589 QRESVRTDTTED

>member
-1 MLVSVMHILKLMSN
+1 MRGRIPREFI
-15 DKNSNFRDFRNELL
+15 DELL
-29 ARLDVVEVINSRV
+29 ARLDVVEVIDRRV

-165 AAQFDLGY
+165 AARFDLGY
-173 APTGWDNLSSTA
+173 VPTGWDNLSSTA

-268 QQQMSIVVEGY
+268 QQQVSIVVEGY

-324 AGRDAARRALE
+324 AGRDAAGRALE
-335 IALPLLESG
+335 ITLPLLESG

-367 DRFRVLI
+367 DTFRALI

-386 TLLNQTDLTRMDGKA
+386 TLLNQTDPTRMDGKA
-401 RLATLARPLVSRVPE
+401 RLATLARPLISRVPE

-431 GVAPTGPGGPPATP
+431 GIAPGGLGGSPATP
-445 PTVPYK
+445 ATVPHK
-451 RASARSKRLSPMAT
+451 RSSARSKRLSPMAT

-472 HPQLAAGLDLPAAVV
+472 RPQLAAGLDLPAAVV
-487 DTHND
+487 DTHDD
-492 PGVQLLAKVH
+492 PGVQLLTKVH
-502 GLARENPQLTTG
+502 GLARENPQLTTA
-514 SLIERFRGDEQQ
+514 SLIERFRGNEQQ

-555 ASQSIDDAIAEL
+555 ASQSIDDRIAEL
-567 LRLASERELS
+567 LHLASERELS
-577 EIEKQQLGELYQ
+577 EIEKHRLGELYQ
-589 QRESVRSDSTEA
+589 QRESVRSDTTET

>member
-1 MLVSVMHILKLMSN
+1 MRGRIPREFI
-15 DKNSNFRDFRNELL
+15 DELL
-29 ARLDVVEVINSRV
+29 ARLDVVEVIDRRV

-165 AAQFDLGY
+165 AARFDLGY

-268 QQQMSIVVEGY
+268 QQQVSIVVEGY

-324 AGRDAARRALE
+324 AGRDAAGRALE
-335 IALPLLESG
+335 IALPSLESG

-367 DRFRVLI
+367 DTFRALI

-386 TLLNQTDLTRMDGKA
+386 TLLNQTDPTRMDGKA
-401 RLATLARPLVSRVPE
+401 RLATLARPLISRVPE

-431 GVAPTGPGGPPATP
+431 GIAPGGLGGSPTTPAT
-445 PTVPYK
+445 VPHK
-451 RASARSKRLSPMAT
+451 RSSARSKRLSPMAT

-472 HPQLAAGLDLPAAVV
+472 RPQLATGLDLPAAVV
-487 DTHND
+487 DTHDD
-492 PGVQLLAKVH
+492 PGVQLLTKVH
-502 GLARENPQLTTG
+502 GLARENPQLTTA
-514 SLIERFRGDEQQ
+514 SLIERFRGNEQQ
-526 PTLEKLASRNHLVD
+526 LTLEKLASRNHLVD

-555 ASQSIDDAIAEL
+555 ASQSIDDRIAEL
-567 LRLASERELS
+567 LHLASERELS
-577 EIEKQQLGELYQ
+577 EIEKHRLGELYQ
-589 QRESVRSDSTEA
+589 QRESVRSDTTET

>member
-1 MLVSVMHILKLMSN
+1 MRGRIPREFI
-15 DKNSNFRDFRNELL
+15 DELL
-29 ARLDVVEVINSRV
+29 ARLDVVEVINRRV
-42 PLKKA
+42 PLKKS

-128 LEILGETSRYYKD
+128 LEILGEASRYYKD
-141 QLRSHSDASTTIAYL
+141 QLRSHTDASTTIAYL

-359 SVVRDQGA
+359 SVVREQGA
-367 DRFRVLI
+367 DRFRMLI

-502 GLARENPQLTTG
+502 GLAGENPQLTTG
-514 SLIERFRGDEQQ
+514 SLIERFRGNEQQ

-540 DDGLEIFLAETFATL
+540 DDGLEVFLAETFATL

-577 EIEKQQLGELYQ
+577 EIEKQKLGELYQ
-589 QRESVRSDSTEA
+589 HRESVRSDSTEA

>member
-1 MLVSVMHILKLMSN
+1 MRGRIPREFI
-15 DKNSNFRDFRNELL
+15 DELL
-29 ARLDVVEVINSRV
+29 ARLDVVEVINHRV

-128 LEILGETSRYYKD
+128 LEILGEASRYYKD
-141 QLRSHSDASTTIAYL
+141 QLRSHTDASTTIAYL

-229 FGGRLLDEG
+229 FGGRLLDKG

-299 ATTATHLQRLFRLAP
+299 ATTTTHLQRLFRLAP

-324 AGRDAARRALE
+324 AGRDAAGRALE

-359 SVVRDQGA
+359 SVIRDQGA
-367 DRFRVLI
+367 DTFRTLI

-401 RLATLARPLVSRVPE
+401 RLATLARPLISRVPE

-431 GVAPTGPGGPPATP
+431 GVAPSSLGGLATTP
-445 PTVPYK
+445 PTVPHK
-451 RASARSKRLSPMAT
+451 RASARSKRLSPLAT

-472 HPQLAAGLDLPAAVV
+472 RPQLATGLDLPTAVV
-487 DTHND
+487 DTQDD
-492 PGVQLLAKVH
+492 PGVQLLTKVH
-502 GLARENPQLTTG
+502 GFARENPQLTTA

-540 DDGLEIFLAETFATL
+540 DDGLEIFLAETLATL
-555 ASQSIDDAIAEL
+555 ASQSIDDTIAEL
-567 LRLASERELS
+567 LRLASDRELS
-577 EIEKQQLGELYQ
+577 GIEKQQLGELYQ
-589 QRESVRSDSTEA
+589 QRESVRSDANED

>member
-1 MLVSVMHILKLMSN
+1 MRGRIPREFI
-15 DKNSNFRDFRNELL
+15 DELL
-29 ARLDVVEVINSRV
+29 ARLDVVEVIDRRV

-165 AAQFDLGY
+165 AARFDLGY

-268 QQQMSIVVEGY
+268 QQQVSIVVEGY

-324 AGRDAARRALE
+324 AGRNAAGRALE
-335 IALPLLESG
+335 IALPSLESG

-367 DRFRVLI
+367 DTFRALI

-386 TLLNQTDLTRMDGKA
+386 TLLNQTDPTRMDGKA
-401 RLATLARPLVSRVPE
+401 RLATLARPLISRVPE

-431 GVAPTGPGGPPATP
+431 GIAPGGLGGSPATP
-445 PTVPYK
+445 ATVPHK
-451 RASARSKRLSPMAT
+451 RSSARSKRLSPMAT

-472 HPQLAAGLDLPAAVV
+472 RPQLAAGLDLPAAVV
-487 DTHND
+487 DTHDD
-492 PGVQLLAKVH
+492 PGVQLLTKVH
-502 GLARENPQLTTG
+502 GLARENPQLTTA
-514 SLIERFRGDEQQ
+514 SLIERFRGNEQQ
-526 PTLEKLASRNHLVD
+526 LTLEKLASRNHLVD

-555 ASQSIDDAIAEL
+555 ASQSIDDRIAEL
-567 LRLASERELS
+567 LHLASERELS
-577 EIEKQQLGELYQ
+577 EIEKHRLGELYQ
-589 QRESVRSDSTEA
+589 QRESVRSDTTET